1 MRTYDSLEAKMTKID
16 MSPDA
21 VTSRMLMLDQLW
33 ELAVSLK
40 NSKAGPRVEDAEPPV
55 YSEQKKAD
63 HTDPLPQ

>member
-1 MRTYDSLEAKMTKID
+1 MREVD
-16 MSPDA
+16 MSPEA

-40 NSKAGPRVEDAEPPV
+40 NSKVGPRVENAESSV

-63 HTDPLPQ
+63 RTDPLPQ